1 MGDITELGKSIKIEY
16 GDFFASEP
24 IENPKVSIIVPA
36 YNVAD
41 YIEECLASL
50 VKQTLREIEIIVID
64 DGSFDFTSEI
74 IHMFKGDARIKVY
87 TQGNSGPSLSR
98 NKGMNLAKGEY
109 IAFVDADDWI
119 DTDFIEKLYNA
130 AKKSDS
136 DIAAATIIRKREKSQ
151 KYRVHYTEE
160 KIYKTLEEKIK
171 ICDIPTCCYVWN
183 KIYRADFVKKFK
195 FKVGAFFED
204 VLWIPEVLKQANQLI
219 TVADTTY
226 YYRVNKNSIVK
237 KLPSKKKQ
245 DDSYKSKRYI
255 ISFFEENNLPLS
267 KKARNLSKRTFYFL
281 KLPVLKIKEFEKN
294 QTFYLFGILP
304 IFKLKNS
311 SFNFFNLIKYR
322 NVDAHHVYNLFGLTI
337 RKKHKDYY
345 VDNRIATS
353 YGLNREER
361 EEKIIVS
368 LTTFPER
375 IKKVHIVINQ
385 LLTQTVKPDKLILWL
400 AESQFPNKENDLPKN
415 LLKLKDYGLTIAW
428 CEDLRSYKKL
438 IPTLRDCKN
447 EIIITYDDDIYYEKD
462 SIEKLFKAYLKDKK
476 CIHTN
481 RYSRLYFKKGCW
493 KLHKAKK
500 LYFDLNSN
508 KKPDYKNTIIG
519 CGGVLYPPNSL
530 CQEVLNVEKFK
541 SLIPTQ
547 DDIWFWA
554 MAVLNQT
561 KINIVDGF
569 TSDLITV
576 EDTQEFGLCKQ
587 NSDKTAGMSGQKAL
601 EIVLKE
607 YSSLSEML
615 KN

>member
-1 MGDITELGKSIKIEY
+1 MGDITELGKEIRIEY
-16 GDFFASEP
+16 EEYFAKECV
-24 IENPKVSIIVPA
+24 ENPKVSVIVPA
-36 YNVAD
+36 YNVD
-41 YIEECLASL
+41 GYLIQCLGSL
-50 VKQTLREIEIIVID
+50 VKQTLKEIEIIVVD
-64 DGSFDFTSEI
+64 DGSIDCTYDIAHLFTR
-74 IHMFKGDARIKVY
+74 DRRISVY
-87 TQGNSGPSLSR
+87 SQKNAGPSAAR
-98 NKGMNLAKGEY
+98 NKCLEIAKGEY

-119 DTDFIEKLYNA
+119 DKDFIEKLYNA
-130 AKKSDS
+130 AKNSNS

-160 KIYKTLEEKIK
+160 KIYKTLEEKIEVCK
-171 ICDIPTCCYVWN
+171 IPACCYIWN
-183 KIYRADFVKKFK
+183 KLYKADFIKNFK
-195 FKVGAFFED
+195 FKEGAFFED

-219 TVADTTY
+219 TVPDVNY
-226 YYRVNKNSIVK
+226 YYRVNNNSIVK

-255 ISFFEENNLPLS
+255 ISFFEENNLLLS
-267 KKARNLSKRTFYFL
+267 KKARNLSRRTFYFL
-281 KLPVLKIKEFEKN
+281 KLPVLKIKEFEKS

-311 SFNFFNLIKYR
+311 GFNFLNLIKYR
-322 NVDAHHVYNLFGLTI
+322 NIDAHYVYNLFGMLI
-337 RKKHKDYY
+337 RKKHNNYY
-345 VDNRIATS
+345 VENRIATS
-353 YGLNREER
+353 CGLNQEER
-361 EEKIIVS
+361 DEKIIVS

-375 IKKVHIVINQ
+375 INKIHIVINQ

-400 AESQFPNKENDLPKN
+400 AENQFPNKEKDLPEK

-438 IPTLRDCKN
+438 IPTLRDYKN

-462 SIEKLFKAYLKDKK
+462 SIEKLFKAYLKDKN
-476 CIHTN
+476 CIHAN
-481 RYSRLYFKKGCW
+481 RYSKLYFKKDSW
-493 KLHKAKK
+493 KLYKAKN

-530 CQEVLNVEKFK
+530 SQEVLNVEKFK

-587 NSDKTAGMSGQKAL
+587 NCDITTGMSGQKAL
-601 EIVLKE
+601 EIILRE
-607 YSSLSEML
+607 YPKILEL
-615 KN
+615 LGK